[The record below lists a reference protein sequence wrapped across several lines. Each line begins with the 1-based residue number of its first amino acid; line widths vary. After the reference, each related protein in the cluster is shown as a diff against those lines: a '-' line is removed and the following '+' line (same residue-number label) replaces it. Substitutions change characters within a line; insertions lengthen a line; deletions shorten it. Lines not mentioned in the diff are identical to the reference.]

1 VEFSEWALIGRMAV
15 ARTALDPQG
24 FVFLEGARWLAT
36 AEDGP
41 VGEGERVQVTQV
53 RGLKL
58 TVKKNEPKEEE
69 R

>member
-1 VEFSEWALIGRMAV
+1 MAV

-41 VGEGERVQVTQV
+41 VGEGERVQVTEV
-53 RGLKL
+53 RGLRL
-58 TVKKNEPKEEE
+58 TVKKKDRPEEE